1 MAWSAGKKLN
11 KDKYTVQ
18 ELLGE
23 GRFGIT
29 YLASDRD
36 GNLVVIK
43 TPRDVGFN
51 LFELKRLQE
60 LFVQEAHKLAQCHH
74 PHIVSVKELFQEG
87 NLRCIAMEYIDG
99 TTLDK
104 RSRKILPEEEA
115 LQYINQIGQAL
126 IVVHGHR
133 LLHRDLRPGNIM
145 IRAGRPEAVL
155 IDFGLALDFDHELTK
170 TRTEELSAGF
180 APIECYSRKAE
191 RGAYTDIYGLGAT
204 LYNLLTGTVPI
215 SAIERKI
222 ERKPLVAP
230 KSLNPAISN
239 RTNEAIL
246 SAMEL
251 EANKR
256 PRSVQDWFKSLGL
269 SGTEEGRLS
278 RVLSRVQFGFKDWVL
293 FWTSVGAIA
302 TVLSLIVTLWNNH
315 HSAPPNLNPSPQQS
329 PVPKSK

>member
-11 KDKYTVQ
+11 KGKYTVQ

-29 YLASDRD
+29 YRAVDRA
-36 GNLVVIK
+36 GNPVVIK

-51 LFELKRLQE
+51 LLAFKRLQE

-104 RSRKILPEEEA
+104 RSQKILPEKLA
-115 LQYINQIGQAL
+115 LQYIDQIGQAL

-145 IRAGRPEAVL
+145 IRSGRPEAVL

-170 TRTEELSAGF
+170 TRTEELSSGF
-180 APIECYSRKAE
+180 APIESYSSKAE

-204 LYNLLTGTVPI
+204 LYNLLTGMVPM
-215 SAIERKI
+215 SALERKI
-222 ERKPLVAP
+222 EHKSLIEP
-230 KSLNPAISN
+230 KSLNPAISD

-246 SAMEL
+246 WAMEL

-256 PRSVQDWFKSLGL
+256 PRSVQDWLKALGL
-269 SGTEEGRLS
+269 SVPQNLKS
-278 RVLSRVQFGFKDWVL
+278 SNSKSFSINWPV
-293 FWTSVGAIA
+293 FWAGVAAIA
-302 TVLSLIVTLWNNH
+302 ALLTALGIPDLIKQRLIPQQTPTV
-315 HSAPPNLNPSPQQS
+315 SPQQS
-329 PVPKSK
+329 PTIKP